1 MTLVE
6 STAMTDNDDPA
17 PPRGDPSS
25 VVGKDELGR
34 SGARGRNDAIDRG
47 RIREASA
54 RVAPTDPEV
63 PSAKRRWA
71 LRDQRSL
78 VGLTAVVMGLL
89 SITLAL
95 LYRASQQ
102 VRTRDGT
109 TGEAPRAGDTRSEG
123 AASSIEHVHGSARIP
138 QSSPSS
144 AKSDGELADEPSNDG
159 SNDNAPAAS
168 GTPPPKTPP
177 PALDIIRTP
186 AF

>member
-17 PPRGDPSS
+17 PPRGDSS
-25 VVGKDELGR
+25 SAGGKDDPDEA
-34 SGARGRNDAIDRG
+34 GARQDKNDTIDRA
-47 RIREASA
+47 RIMGTSA
-54 RVAPTDPEV
+54 RIAPTDPEV
-63 PSAKRRWA
+63 PSAKRRGA
-71 LRDQRSL
+71 LRHQRSL

-102 VRTRDGT
+102 VGTRDET
-109 TGEAPRAGDTRSEG
+109 TGTAPRLHGEG
-123 AASSIEHVHGSARIP
+123 AAPSIEHVHESARTP
-138 QSSPSS
+138 TSSPAS
-144 AKSDGELADEPSNDG
+144 AKSDGEFADEAPSLDTSND
-159 SNDNAPAAS
+159 SAPAAS
-168 GTPPPKTPP
+168 GATTSKIPP

>member
-25 VVGKDELGR
+25 GVGKDELGKAGVR
-34 SGARGRNDAIDRG
+34 SGKNDAIDRA
-47 RIREASA
+47 RIRGASA
-54 RVAPTDPEV
+54 RIAPTDPEV

-109 TGEAPRAGDTRSEG
+109 TGDAAGLDTRSERS
-123 AASSIEHVHGSARIP
+123 AATIEHG
-138 QSSPSS
+138 QSSTRADPNSAS
-144 AKSDGELADEPSNDG
+144 PAKSDGELGDQTPSDDG

-168 GTPPPKTPP
+168 GTLPKAPP
-177 PALDIIRTP
+177 PARDIIRTP
-186 AF
+186 TF